1 MHGGQVGSDFIQIHP
16 ELLPDCKSLLHS
28 FVPFARQKVLKVVNH
43 LEIDDVEVVSIKR
56 RS

>member
-1 MHGGQVGSDFIQIHP
+1 MHGGQVGSDFIQVHP